1 MPRFGPIYGR
11 QDKTERLKMNKK
23 FIVSLAAVVG
33 SAFTFSV
40 LKESKEVEAKEH
52 AHQETHA
59 PSYPLTNGFFV
70 VTGTA
75 TTLQ

>member
-1 MPRFGPIYGR
+1 MPRFGPIYGK
-11 QDKTERLKMNKK
+11 QDKIERSKMNKK
-23 FIVSLAAVVG
+23 LIVPLVAVVG
-33 SAFTFSV
+33 GAFTLSV
-40 LKESKEVEAKEH
+40 LKESKEAEAKEH

-75 TTLQ
+75 TTLR